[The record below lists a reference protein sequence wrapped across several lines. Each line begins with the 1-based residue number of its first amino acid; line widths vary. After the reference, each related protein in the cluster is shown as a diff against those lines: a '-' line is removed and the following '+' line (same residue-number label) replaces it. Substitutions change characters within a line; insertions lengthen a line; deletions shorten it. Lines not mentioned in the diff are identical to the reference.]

1 MNEEVNCTEPCHS
14 VSLPWLICPTID
26 SSLPQ
31 TSNQD
36 RDGETEC
43 NEEINMKT

>member
-14 VSLPWLICPTID
+14 VSIPWLICPTID

-36 RDGETEC
+36 RDRETES